1 MKNNTFVRTDLAAE
15 SSVLEK
21 NKTVDGVS
29 LNIEKKN
36 SCETVT
42 IKVLD
47 KKGEKALGKPIGTYV
62 TVSFGKV
69 WNLPEDDLDEIRNEI
84 SDRLKAMAY
93 SLVNDKTELNV
104 LVAGLGNR
112 YITSDA
118 IGPLAIKEI
127 TVTRHIK
134 NKDPKL
140 FEMLEQQTV
149 SAVTPG
155 VTGQTGIETAE
166 LINAAAKAVSPDL
179 LVVIDALAAKSVDRL
194 ATTVQICDTGISP
207 GSGISN
213 NRKALTRETLG
224 LPVIAIGVPTMVS
237 SSTLVYDTL
246 EKAGITDIS
255 QELTEI
261 LERGISFFVTL
272 NETDTVVNTLSA
284 LIADSINLAFE
295 RK

>member
-1 MKNNTFVRTDLAAE
+1 MKNHTFVRTDLAAE
-15 SSVLEK
+15 SPVLEE
-21 NKTVDGVS
+21 NKKVEGIS
-29 LNIEKKN
+29 LDIEKKN

-47 KKGEKALGKPIGTYV
+47 KKGEKALGKAIGTYV

-69 WNLPEDDLDEIRNEI
+69 WNLPEADLDEIRNEI
-84 SDRLKAMAY
+84 SNRLKAMAY

-134 NKDPKL
+134 SKNPEL
-140 FEMLEQQTV
+140 FNMLEQQTV
-149 SAVTPG
+149 SAVAPG

-166 LINAAAKAVSPDL
+166 LIKGAAKSVSPDL

-213 NRKALTRETLG
+213 SRQALNRETLG
-224 LPVIAIGVPTMVS
+224 VPVIAIGVPTMVN
-237 SSTLVYDTL
+237 SSTLVYDAL

-255 QELTEI
+255 QELTEV